1 MSERR
6 HDPGAGPSWDDGR
19 VDAPA
24 RPVFRTSLP
33 EATPV
38 PRPRHV
44 MIALGLV
51 VVAVA
56 AFVAVTGLAALDH
69 TTVRAD
75 LVAGLPAQSED
86 YTDKQV
92 ERAVWVLVG
101 VVAGLGALLSLA
113 QAVTMRT
120 TAMSRK
126 LSSRTTFVTVTVLYL
141 PVAVVG
147 WAIRGADRVDTVLSS
162 LNVLLLLA
170 ATIVVTRQ
178 PVSAWLRQKE
188 RSGRAPL
195 VPPAPGDELTPAA
208 AGRRPLQ
215 AGVTQDE
222 APERT
227 DGRELEAGEQMLSLG
242 TGEEDD
248 RDEADRD
255 GTDRDGTDQDGEI
268 RRD

>member
-6 HDPGAGPSWDDGR
+6 QDPGIGPSWDDGR

-51 VVAVA
+51 VGAVA

-69 TTVRAD
+69 ATVRAD

-86 YTDKQV
+86 YTDEQV
-92 ERAVWVLVG
+92 ERAVWVLLG
-101 VVAGLGALLSLA
+101 AVAGVGALLSLA

-141 PVAVVG
+141 PVAVVA
-147 WAIRGADRVDTVLSS
+147 WAIRGADRVDTVLSA

-215 AGVTQDE
+215 TGTTQDE
-222 APERT
+222 AAEDAEDA
-227 DGRELEAGEQMLSLG
+227 DGRELEANEGMLSLG
-242 TGEEDD
+242 PGDGDD
-248 RDEADRD
+248 RDGDDSDRD
-255 GTDRDGTDQDGEI
+255 L